1 MVSIFFLVCL
11 QLLTGHSCA
20 AAATPDPAAEAFLQW
35 SSASTERLAD
45 GRIKLVLTLE
55 SSRPGLVLDN
65 PVALYRLTR
74 SGRFNRPPVPED
86 AGIYS
91 LNWEQS
97 TDGLKLV
104 IFSGEYGR
112 ATVFARAEIEGRTH
126 YAQTA
131 FNLYGRSKSG
141 ALPEPHRL
149 SQAPDWPE
157 FLLNSND
164 RLYWPQTGQEFTFKL
179 VRGENASANS
189 LVVWDGGRRVAEVQP
204 GLAGCQYRPEHDPIL
219 NRAGDL
225 ASKPLV
231 FVARNAD
238 GGSTAFTLFIHRS
251 RRAGWDLSA
260 GLWLFTASVL
270 VSGILAWLA
279 RRRFSVC
286 A

>member
-1 MVSIFFLVCL
+1 VPIFFLVCL
-11 QLLTGHSCA
+11 QLLTGHSFA
-20 AAATPDPAAEAFLQW
+20 AAGTPGPAAEAFLQW
-35 SSASTERLAD
+35 SSASVERLDD
-45 GRIKLVLTLE
+45 GRVKLVLTLE
-55 SSRPGLVLDN
+55 SSRPGVVLDN
-65 PVALYRLTR
+65 PVAFYRLTR
-74 SGRFNRPPVPED
+74 LGRFNKPPAPED

-112 ATVFARAEIEGRTH
+112 ATVFVRAEIEGRPH

-131 FNLYGRSKSG
+131 FNLYGRSKSSVF
-141 ALPEPHRL
+141 PESNRL

-157 FLLNSND
+157 FLLSSND
-164 RLYWPQTGQEFTFKL
+164 RLYWPQTGQEFTFKF
-179 VRGENASANS
+179 VKGEDASAKN
-189 LVVWDGGRRVAEVQP
+189 LTVWDGGRRVAEVQP
-204 GLAGCQYRPEHDPIL
+204 GSAGFQYQPEHDPIL

-225 ASKPLV
+225 AFKPLV
-231 FVARNAD
+231 FVARND
-238 GGSTAFTLFIHRS
+238 DDGSTAFTLFIHRS

-270 VSGILAWLA
+270 VSGILAWMA
-279 RRRFSVC
+279 RRRFNVC